1 MSNDDKYDFV
11 ISRIS
16 MLEGSIKDLI
26 DNPPQ
31 KTVDKVV
38 KIMNTR
44 LKERDS
50 NHEKILALKL
60 ENLSKSLLLEV
71 KSTFNETI
79 SKLEDKISISIKN
92 ATKSRNEKMS
102 WAMDV
107 VKFLILVATF
117 ILSIKFMK

>member
-1 MSNDDKYDFV
+1 
-11 ISRIS
+11 

-79 SKLEDKISISIKN
+79 SKLEEKISISIKN

-107 VKFLILVATF
+107 VKFLILIATF